1 MPVYGALVVVVS
13 VVIVTSI
20 PANRR
25 QPLDGSGTVHAVA
38 TAPAA
43 TKAATQATTATTTT
57 TDPDREM
64 PFLLPTAA
72 EPLRVLEIGDSLGI
86 DLGDQLQSQLDA
98 TGIVRTTVASL
109 GDTGLANVSYYDWA
123 AHLTGLLV
131 DDRPQMLVVFIGAND
146 DQGLYVDGAAAEP
159 GTPGWTAGYRQR
171 VDEILREATSTGVS
185 VVWVGMPPMAD
196 AALNAAV
203 ESENQIYQ
211 QETETFPGTL
221 YVSSTGVLGNAA
233 GLYESTGVDGSGVP
247 VSLRTEDGVHLTPAG
262 SALLAGT
269 VIDAIDQRW
278 QLSLRPRSTSPGGG
292 GR

>member
-1 MPVYGALVVVVS
+1 M
-13 VVIVTSI
+13 
-20 PANRR
+20 
-25 QPLDGSGTVHAVA
+25 
-38 TAPAA
+38 
-43 TKAATQATTATTTT
+43 
-57 TDPDREM
+57 
-64 PFLLPTAA
+64 
-72 EPLRVLEIGDSLGI
+72 
-86 DLGDQLQSQLDA
+86 
-98 TGIVRTTVASL
+98 ASL
-109 GDTGLANVSYYDWA
+109 GDTGLANVVLRTWA

-196 AALNAAV
+196 ALALNAAV

-221 YVSSTGVLGNAA
+221 YVSSTGVLGNVV

-269 VIDAIDQRW
+269 VIDAIDQRRRAFAQATKYLAWGWW
-278 QLSLRPRSTSPGGG
+278 QTIAVVVCSGSSWKPSLTSTPMRPPSRSSTTLALSSRSGQAG
-292 GR
+292 